1 MAIALQKAS
10 TLTCNDIE
18 LRGKFG
24 KSLWASSGSMFVGRF
39 RTDVNDID
47 ADTSAQINIEALDGK
62 IRGNVT
68 AKQVRGRLAA
78 GPQYCRKVVNRS
90 VARGSANEV
99 GGTAL

>member
-18 LRGKFG
+18 LRGTFG

-39 RTDVNDID
+39 RTDVSDIS

-62 IRGNVT
+62 IRGEVT
-68 AKQVRGRLAA
+68 ATAIAAVSFAA
-78 GPQYCRKVVNRS
+78 GPQCC
-90 VARGSANEV
+90 
-99 GGTAL
+99 